1 MEPLIITLTQE
12 RDTKNTIRYAEVE
25 GYRGTALGTLY
36 LQKWAAAQLGR
47 PASIRVTIEA
57 VQD

>member
-1 MEPLIITLTQE
+1 MEPLVITLTQE

-25 GYRGTALGTLY
+25 GDRGTALGTLY

-57 VQD
+57 GQD

>member
-1 MEPLIITLTQE
+1 MEPIVITLAQE

-25 GYRGTALGTLY
+25 GDRGTAVGTLY

-47 PASIRVTIEA
+47 PATIRVTIEA
-57 VQD
+57 VAD